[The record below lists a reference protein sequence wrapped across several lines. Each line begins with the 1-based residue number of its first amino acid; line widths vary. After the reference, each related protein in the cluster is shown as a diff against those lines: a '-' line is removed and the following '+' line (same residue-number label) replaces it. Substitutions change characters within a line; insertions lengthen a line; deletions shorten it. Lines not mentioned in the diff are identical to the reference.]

1 MERKIIMKQR
11 LKNLSFYKKKPFYIV
26 LVVLFSLMLLA
37 DIAIAVFVPTQSGDM
52 YGNRQNMEMW
62 GSFGGDMDSESGDS
76 TDTYTDTDE
85 GNTDDGMNFGDM
97 PSGGD
102 FESGDM
108 PSGGDFDSSDMPS
121 GGDFDSSDMPS
132 MDENTDFDFS
142 DMQDEIEEIQSEN
155 TGFLQ
160 TVKSHWL
167 IIFIILLVL
176 DAASIFM
183 LLWISHK
190 EKKQKVLLEEE
201 EKQQRADGEV
211 HIARPVKKKKHSPL
225 LWIIPVAAVI
235 LLIVIVKML
244 SRGSS
249 TEVSETE
256 ATVYSATAELSD
268 ISTVLPGAGT
278 LTEETAEEL
287 TLASDVEISKWY
299 VSNGDTVEEGD
310 VLASVDK
317 VSVMTAIASVQEI
330 ITELDEELLEHEDEE
345 ISDEIT
351 AGADGRVMAV
361 YATEDASVV
370 DVMYEYSSLMLI
382 SLDGSLAVEIETDAD
397 ISAGDAVVVTLS
409 DGTEIDGKVESFI
422 NGTTVILVSDE
433 DAALDDEVSVTTE
446 DGSAIGTGSL
456 YIHSE
461 LKVTG
466 FTGTISD
473 VEVSVG
479 DEVSSEDTLITLDD
493 TEYTGEYDTL
503 IAQRNELE
511 EEIQELIKIYQDG
524 YIYAS
529 CNGVISGLEDD
540 TASDNEDE
548 DSDTSSDEEE
558 TESQALSDD
567 TGNSSGGIIAA
578 VSVSTTSSDKNS
590 GIALDSTGF
599 TLTAASAGSEN
610 DDYVNYVGIVTS
622 VNEGTASV
630 KLIPDT
636 YSIEDYTDISDI
648 NIDEQNMTVETTV
661 DLSSAKVV
669 FKSSDGVLT
678 VDSLSSVAEN
688 DILILAFDADDEDS
702 LVFVVRVVESDTE
715 EKTEEGM
722 TGEESGQS
730 DMTGGETEQSEMT
743 DVESGQNAGTD
754 GETGMD
760 ENETEQITT
769 DSSFAQNSSG
779 TTVSQES
786 DTTDATDEVQVSYTV
801 SETTLLSITP
811 QKTMTITIT
820 IDELDILSLETGQEA
835 LVTLDAFPGQSF
847 EGEVT
852 SIDTSGT
859 NSGGSTKFTAE
870 ITINREENMLAGMN
884 ASVVITLDTKEGVLS
899 VPEAA
904 LVEENGRVYVYTG
917 YDEESET
924 LEDLTEVTTG
934 VSDGENVEILSGLSE
949 GSEFYYSYLDVVNYS
964 SSSSSSSGSMGVSF
978 DSMFGGGR

>member
-26 LVVLFSLMLLA
+26 LVILLSLMLLA
-37 DIAIAVFVPTQSGDM
+37 DIAIAVFVPTQSSAM
-52 YGNRQNMEMW
+52 YGNRQKMEMQ
-62 GSFGGDMDSESGDS
+62 GSFGRNM
-76 TDTYTDTDE
+76 DTDSDDSADINTKTDSSDSSDADIDSDNSSDDVANE
-85 GNTDDGMNFGDM
+85 RDAGGRGNI
-97 PSGGD
+97 D
-102 FESGDM
+102 FEDVDSSNM
-108 PSGGDFDSSDMPS
+108 PSGGDFDSDDMPS
-121 GGDFDSSDMPS
+121 L
-132 MDENTDFDFS
+132 DENTDFDFS
-142 DMQDEIEEIQSEN
+142 EIQEEIEEAQSEN

-183 LLWISHK
+183 LIWICHK
-190 EKKQKVLLEEE
+190 KKKQRALIEEE

-211 HIARPVKKKKHSPL
+211 HIARPEKKKKHSPL
-225 LWIIPVAAVI
+225 LWIIPVVAVI

-361 YATEDASVV
+361 YAAEDVSVI
-370 DVMYEYSSLMLI
+370 DVMYEYSALMLI

-397 ISAGDAVVVTLS
+397 ISAGDAVVVALS

-422 NGTTVILVSDE
+422 NGTAVILVSDE

-479 DEVSSEDTLITLDD
+479 DEVSSGDTLITLDD

-529 CNGVISGLEDD
+529 CDGVISGLEEDS
-540 TASDNEDE
+540 ASDSE
-548 DSDTSSDEEE
+548 
-558 TESQALSDD
+558 SDD
-567 TGNSSGGIIAA
+567 EKSETTDDEASLSGDSTDMSEASTDTDNSSEVVIVATTMSTVTAG
-578 VSVSTTSSDKNS
+578 VS
-590 GIALDSTGF
+590 G
-599 TLTAASAGSEN
+599 
-610 DDYVNYVGIVTS
+610 DYINYIGIVTS
-622 VNEGTASV
+622 VSDGVAKM
-630 KLIPDT
+630 KLLSDT
-636 YSIEDYTDISDI
+636 YDIEDYTDLSDI
-648 NIDEQNMTVETTV
+648 DIDENKMTEEISV
-661 DLSSAKVV
+661 DLNESKII
-669 FKSSDGVLT
+669 FKSSDGVLS
-678 VDSLSSVAEN
+678 VDNISSVETD
-688 DILILAFDADDEDS
+688 DILILAYDADDTDS
-702 LVFVVRVVESDTE
+702 LAFAVRVVEE
-715 EKTEEGM
+715 ET
-722 TGEESGQS
+722 T
-730 DMTGGETEQSEMT
+730 GETEGNSGNETGTEQGDETGDGTSQGDETAQGTETGQSEMT
-743 DVESGQNAGTD
+743 GNTTEQNEMTGNVTSQASGGSSSLQVSSGDTTGQYTD
-754 GETGMD
+754 TD
-760 ENETEQITT
+760 EATAETENTYSI
-769 DSSFAQNSSG
+769 
-779 TTVSQES
+779 
-786 DTTDATDEVQVSYTV
+786 
-801 SETTLLSITP
+801 SETTWLSITP
-811 QKTMTITIT
+811 QETMTITIT
-820 IDELDILSLETGQEA
+820 IDELDILSLQIGQEA

-847 EGEVT
+847 DGEVT
-852 SIDTSGT
+852 AIDTSGT
-859 NSGGSTKFTAE
+859 NSGGSTKYTAE
-870 ITINREENMLAGMN
+870 VTIARESDMLAGMN

-899 VPEAA
+899 IPEAA
-904 LVEENGRVYVYTG
+904 LVEENGSVYVYTG
-917 YDEESET
+917 YDEETEA
-924 LEDLTEVTTG
+924 LGDLTEVTTG

-964 SSSSSSSGSMGVSF
+964 SSSSSTGSTTFSM
-978 DSMFGGGR
+978 DSLFGGGR

>member
-11 LKNLSFYKKKPFYIV
+11 LKNLSFYKRKPFYIV
-26 LVVLFSLMLLA
+26 LVVLLSLMLLA

-52 YGNRQNMEMW
+52 YGNRQNMEMR
-62 GSFGGDMDSESGDS
+62 GSFGGDMDSESDDS
-76 TDTYTDTDE
+76 TDTDTDTDDDDTDE
-85 GNTDDGMNFGDM
+85 GNTDDRMNFGDMPSDGDFESGDM

-108 PSGGDFDSSDMPS
+108 PS
-121 GGDFDSSDMPS
+121 

-142 DMQDEIEEIQSEN
+142 EMQEEIEETQSDN

-167 IIFIILLVL
+167 IIFIILLIL

-190 EKKQKVLLEEE
+190 EKKQKTLLEEE

-361 YATEDASVV
+361 YATEGSSIV
-370 DVMYEYSSLMLI
+370 DIMYEYSSLMLI

-446 DGSAIGTGSL
+446 DGSVIGTGSL

-479 DEVSSEDTLITLDD
+479 DEISSGDTLITLDD

-511 EEIQELIKIYQDG
+511 EEMQELIKIYQDG

-540 TASDNEDE
+540 TASDDEDE

-558 TESQALSDD
+558 TESQALSD
-567 TGNSSGGIIAA
+567 
-578 VSVSTTSSDKNS
+578 KNS
-590 GIALDSTGF
+590 GITLASTGF
-599 TLTAASAGSEN
+599 TLTAASAGSGN
-610 DDYVNYVGIVTS
+610 DDYVNYIGIVTS
-622 VNEGTASV
+622 LNEGTASV
-630 KLIPDT
+630 KLLPDT

-648 NIDEQNMTVETTV
+648 NIDEQNMMVETTV
-661 DLSSAKVV
+661 DLSSAKVI

-688 DILILAFDADDEDS
+688 DILILAFDADDENS

-715 EKTEEGM
+715 EKTEENGVTGQESGQGDM
-722 TGEESGQS
+722 TGE
-730 DMTGGETEQSEMT
+730 ETEQSEN
-743 DVESGQNAGTD
+743 VGGESGQNEITD
-754 GETGMD
+754 GESVQNGETEQTETNG
-760 ENETEQITT
+760 NETGQITT
-769 DSSFAQNSSG
+769 DSSSAQNSSD

-786 DTTDATDEVQVSYTV
+786 DTADATGEVQTSYTV
-801 SETTLLSITP
+801 SETTWLSITP
-811 QKTMTITIT
+811 QETMTITIT

-859 NSGGSTKFTAE
+859 NSGGSTKFTAK

-978 DSMFGGGR
+978 DSLFGGGR

>member
-26 LVVLFSLMLLA
+26 LVILLSLMLLA
-37 DIAIAVFVPTQSGDM
+37 DIAIAVFVPTQNNTKL
-52 YGNRQNMEMW
+52 GNRQNMEMQ
-62 GSFGGDMDSESGDS
+62 GSFGGDMDSENDDI
-76 TDTYTDTDE
+76 TDIDTDE
-85 GNTDDGMNFGDM
+85 SDADEDGTNDRMNFG
-97 PSGGD
+97 
-102 FESGDM
+102 
-108 PSGGDFDSSDMPS
+108 DMPS

-142 DMQDEIEEIQSEN
+142 DMQEEIEETQSEN

-160 TVKSHWL
+160 IVKSHWL
-167 IIFIILLVL
+167 IIFVILLVL

-183 LLWISHK
+183 LIWIGHK
-190 EKKQKVLLEEE
+190 EKKQRALIEEE

-211 HIARPVKKKKHSPL
+211 HIARPEKKKKHSPL
-225 LWIIPVAAVI
+225 LWIIPVVAVI

-310 VLASVDK
+310 ILASVDK

-370 DVMYEYSSLMLI
+370 DVMYEYSALMLI

-397 ISAGDAVVVTLS
+397 ISAGDAVVVALS

-422 NGTTVILVSDE
+422 NGTAVILVSDE

-479 DEVSSEDTLITLDD
+479 DEVSSGDTLITLDD

-503 IAQRNELE
+503 IVQRNELE
-511 EEIQELIKIYQDG
+511 EKIQELIKIYQDG

-529 CNGVISGLEDD
+529 CDGVISGLEDD
-540 TASDNEDE
+540 SASDSE
-548 DSDTSSDEEE
+548 SDDEESE
-558 TESQALSDD
+558 TTDDEASLSGDSTDMNEASAD
-567 TGNSSGGIIAA
+567 TDNSSEIVIVATTMSTVTAGI
-578 VSVSTTSSDKNS
+578 S
-590 GIALDSTGF
+590 G
-599 TLTAASAGSEN
+599 
-610 DDYVNYVGIVTS
+610 DYINYIGIVTS
-622 VNEGTASV
+622 VSDGVAEMMLLS
-630 KLIPDT
+630 DT
-636 YSIEDYTDISDI
+636 YDIEDYTDLSDI
-648 NIDEQNMTVETTV
+648 DIDEDKMTEEISV
-661 DLSSAKVV
+661 DLSESKII
-669 FKSSDGVLT
+669 FKSSDGVLS
-678 VDSLSSVAEN
+678 VDNISSIETD
-688 DILILAFDADDEDS
+688 DILILAYDADDTDS
-702 LVFVVRVVESDTE
+702 LAFAVRVVEE
-715 EKTEEGM
+715 ET
-722 TGEESGQS
+722 T
-730 DMTGGETEQSEMT
+730 GETEGNSGAETGTEQGAENSDGTSQGDETAQGTETDRSEMT
-743 DVESGQNAGTD
+743 GNTTEQNEMTGNVTSQASGGSSSLQVSSGDTTSQDTD
-754 GETGMD
+754 TD
-760 ENETEQITT
+760 EATAETENTYSI
-769 DSSFAQNSSG
+769 
-779 TTVSQES
+779 
-786 DTTDATDEVQVSYTV
+786 
-801 SETTLLSITP
+801 SETTWLSITP
-811 QKTMTITIT
+811 QETMTITIT
-820 IDELDILSLETGQEA
+820 IDELDILSLQIGQEA

-847 EGEVT
+847 DGEVT
-852 SIDTSGT
+852 AIDTSGT
-859 NSGGSTKFTAE
+859 NSGGSTKYTAE
-870 ITINREENMLAGMN
+870 VTIARESDMLAGMN

-899 VPEAA
+899 IPEAA
-904 LVEENGRVYVYTG
+904 LVEENGSVYVYTG
-917 YDEESET
+917 YDEETEA
-924 LEDLTEVTTG
+924 LGDLTEVTTG

-964 SSSSSSSGSMGVSF
+964 SSSSSTGSTTFSM
-978 DSMFGGGR
+978 DSLFGGGR